1 MKESIQVNCHVNSFL
16 APIRATERVALI
28 QKKKKKS
35 RFLFWEPHYQLSKSF
50 QVLKQCP
57 QDKMY
62 ANQRPLVAIRA
73 FAHTGADESTFG
85 VRVWSLTW
93 QTKTRLR
100 WGNGEGGVIQSSS
113 QVTDQESGIIWA
125 AVNTIF
131 LSSTWPLLSLWYA
144 IVNGIQNRR
153 ATHWSEMRTMQG
165 ARVPITF
172 AMGEGPFFWSG
183 LTVKAGTAS
192 HMTPF
197 REFQS

>member
-1 MKESIQVNCHVNSFL
+1 MLGSLYAVVMEEGIQENRNVNRQQIL
-16 APIRATERVALI
+16 AAKSNWKTW
-28 QKKKKKS
+28 KS
-35 RFLFWEPHYQLSKSF
+35 RFLIWEPHYQLNESF

-73 FAHTGADESTFG
+73 FPCTGADESTFG

-93 QTKTRLR
+93 QTKTRPR
-100 WGNGEGGVIQSSS
+100 FGGWGGYWRGDEPVKLTGYRSRIRNHLGCCEWRGFFSS
-113 QVTDQESGIIWA
+113 I
-125 AVNTIF
+125 
-131 LSSTWPLLSLWYA
+131 WPLLSLWYE

-172 AMGEGPFFWSG
+172 AMGEGAVF
-183 LTVKAGTAS
+183 LERS
-192 HMTPF
+192 H
-197 REFQS
+197 S

>member
-1 MKESIQVNCHVNSFL
+1 MEVSIQVNCHVNCQPILSPKSNWKTWKSSFL
-16 APIRATERVALI
+16 L
-28 QKKKKKS
+28 
-35 RFLFWEPHYQLSKSF
+35 WEPHYQLNESF

-73 FAHTGADESTFG
+73 FPRTGADESTFR

-100 WGNGEGGVIQSSS
+100 WGWGGMNQSSS
-113 QVTDQESGIIWA
+113 RVTDQESGIIWA
-125 AVNTIF
+125 AVNGF
-131 LSSTWPLLSLWYA
+131 FFFNMLSLLSLWYE

-172 AMGEGPFFWSG
+172 AMGEGQFFWSG
-183 LTVKAGTAS
+183 LIVKAGTAS

>member
-1 MKESIQVNCHVNSFL
+1 
-16 APIRATERVALI
+16 
-28 QKKKKKS
+28 
-35 RFLFWEPHYQLSKSF
+35 
-50 QVLKQCP
+50 
-57 QDKMY
+57 MY

-73 FAHTGADESTFG
+73 FPRTGADESTFG

-100 WGNGEGGVIQSSS
+100 WGGLERGGGGWGGWTS
-113 QVTDQESGIIWA
+113 QAHGLQIKNQESFG
-125 AVNTIF
+125 F
-131 LSSTWPLLSLWYA
+131 LWMPLFFVSPTSTWPLLSLWYE

-153 ATHWSEMRTMQG
+153 ASHWSEMRTMQG

-172 AMGEGPFFWSG
+172 AMGEGPFFFWSG

-197 REFQS
+197 REFQSWRSHCNISCESHAFTTKFFKSAQDRSCPSLAHITL

>member
-1 MKESIQVNCHVNSFL
+1 MEESIQVNCHVNCQPILVPKSNWKTWKSSFL
-16 APIRATERVALI
+16 L
-28 QKKKKKS
+28 
-35 RFLFWEPHYQLSKSF
+35 WEPHYQLNESF

-73 FAHTGADESTFG
+73 FPHTGADESTFR

-100 WGNGEGGVIQSSS
+100 WGGGQLEGEWTS
-113 QVTDQESGIIWA
+113 QAHGLQIKNQESFGLLWMA
-125 AVNTIF
+125 FFFSNM
-131 LSSTWPLLSLWYA
+131 LSLLSLWYE

-172 AMGEGPFFWSG
+172 AMGEGQFFWSG
-183 LTVKAGTAS
+183 LIVKAGTAS